1 MWNVFNRFQLIFL
14 LVADLNAVYTKH
26 LKCFNE
32 PRDVYKNARYAVVIT
47 STMIH

>member
-14 LVADLNAVYTKH
+14 LVTDLNAVYTKH

-32 PRDVYKNARYAVVIT
+32 PRDVHKNARYAVVIT
-47 STMIH
+47 SAMIH